1 MLSECDF
8 AVADL
13 QEARGCKVMKDIII
27 VGAGHLGIDVY
38 GLLCSINDFSNKWN
52 IKGFINDVPLDITR
66 FRLPIGIIGSI
77 ENWQP
82 SSNEV
87 FAMAIGSPLGKKQVA
102 EKLKA
107 RGAMFETLI
116 SPNASVART
125 AVIGEGAVVFAGSQI
140 APCATIGKF
149 ACIGNSIIGMDAT
162 IGDYSNTAAWVNVY
176 QDVIVGKR
184 CQLWSHS
191 VILNKVGDD
200 AIVGAGSV
208 VISKVRSGTKVFG
221 NPAKKLDF

>member
-1 MLSECDF
+1 
-8 AVADL
+8 
-13 QEARGCKVMKDIII
+13 MKDIII

-38 GLLCSINDFSNKWN
+38 GLLCSINNSSRKWN
-52 IKGFINDVPLDITR
+52 IKGFISDIPLDITR
-66 FRLPIGIIGSI
+66 FSLPVGIIGSI
-77 ENWQP
+77 VNWQP

-87 FAMAIGSPLGKKQVA
+87 FAMAIGSPLGKEQVA

-125 AVIGEGAVVFAGSQI
+125 ALIGEGVVVFAGSQI

-162 IGDYSNTAAWVNVY
+162 IGDYSNTAALVNVY
-176 QDVIVGKR
+176 QDVSVGKR

-200 AIVGAGSV
+200 AVVGAGSV

-221 NPAKKLDF
+221 NPAKRLEF